1 MIMKAIYKPLI
12 TEKSMAEAE
21 KGKYSFIVAQ
31 SAGKK
36 DIKKAV
42 ESSFSVNVVS
52 VMTTVVKGK
61 RKRIGRNRQKVSAS
75 IFKKALVELKSGQK
89 ISLFELGA

>member
-1 MIMKAIYKPLI
+1 
-12 TEKSMAEAE
+12 MAEAE

-31 SAGKK
+31 TAHKE

-42 ESSFSVNVVS
+42 EKNFSVNVIS
-52 VMTTVVKGK
+52 VMTIVVKGK
-61 RKRIGRNRQKVSAS
+61 RKRAGRNRQKVAGSVL
-75 IFKKALVELKSGQK
+75 KKAIVELKTGQK